1 MAMDQDKRP
10 RKRARKS
17 RGTGLRTTTGCFTCR
32 KRHKKCDE
40 RRPICGPCSISSRQ
54 CAFPQALD
62 AIASETSDTPAQCAP
77 RRTSRVVNGSQQD
90 DESGQEHQETASP
103 SPSETQQT
111 GTSNSY
117 SAHIVQVLPPSDEQ
131 LTVQD
136 GSGFICSPQS
146 TYSDSWSA
154 NFASIRWLDL
164 LANDAVQADY
174 NSSLA
179 TGLVLPDGPTQ
190 GARPSQTASIFV
202 HVSPALLN
210 GQAQLPE
217 NLDPE
222 VERTAWQSVGDVILS
237 AHEAKLFRHFA
248 DRCASWLD
256 VFDPQKLF
264 SNYATR
270 LAIRNTGL
278 MKAMLALSSK
288 HQFSGK
294 DAAARQLHRDTD
306 GDYEEGE
313 WIRYY
318 YETLQYVRETLKYP
332 SYSHSEELLATA
344 LTISVYEMLDE
355 SDGSGNWQRHLKGIF
370 WIQRSQDVDGGC
382 GGLRQS
388 VWWAWLRQD
397 MWAAFR
403 ESRACLSF
411 WVPRKPVQ
419 DLDPNELVDRSIYIL
434 SQAINYRANVQ
445 AAAAATTP
453 DRVDEAKLKKQRE
466 GLASM
471 MEQWKSC
478 LGDEYKVLPTAKAA
492 VGEVFT
498 PLWIHPPRFGVALQ
512 AHGFA
517 QILLTLHSTSPILA
531 GFHGY
536 LKMQR
541 VLSEAVNTICG
552 IAMELREKS
561 CQILSAQCLYGAGLC
576 VTDSGKRAKIISL
589 MEECE
594 SRVSWAPMATW
605 REDLQRDWERAD
617 VDDFGN
623 AGND

>member
-1 MAMDQDKRP
+1 MNADEGERR
-10 RKRARKS
+10 RKRSRKS
-17 RGTGLRTTTGCFTCR
+17 RGTGLRTTTGCLTCR

-40 RRPICGPCSISSRQ
+40 KRPACGPCSVSDRRCI
-54 CAFPQALD
+54 FPRDSGTAS
-62 AIASETSDTPAQCAP
+62 ASETSAQCMP
-77 RRTSRVVNGSQQD
+77 RGNSS
-90 DESGQEHQETASP
+90 QEHQEAEP
-103 SPSETQQT
+103 SPTPPT
-111 GTSNSY
+111 PTPPRVSNGFGS
-117 SAHIVQVLPPSDEQ
+117 HIGQALPTAEEQ
-131 LTVQD
+131 LNVQSD
-136 GSGFICSPQS
+136 GGFICSPQS
-146 TYSDSWSA
+146 ISSETWSA

-164 LANDAVQADY
+164 LANDAVQADNNY
-174 NSSLA
+174 PLA
-179 TGLVLPDGPTQ
+179 TGLLLPDG
-190 GARPSQTASIFV
+190 QTRAAVPVQNNALFV

-222 VERTAWQSVGDVILS
+222 LERTAWQSVGDVVLS
-237 AHEAKLFRHFA
+237 AHEARLFRHFA
-248 DRCASWLD
+248 DRCALWLD
-256 VFDPQKLF
+256 VLDPYKLF
-264 SNYATR
+264 SSYAIR
-270 LAIRNTGL
+270 LAIQNTGL
-278 MKAMLALSSK
+278 MKAILALSSK
-288 HQFSGK
+288 HQYSGV
-294 DAAARQLHRDTD
+294 DASARQLRIDSD

-318 YETLQYVRETLKYP
+318 YETLQYVREALKYP

-411 WVPRKPVQ
+411 WVPNKAIH
-419 DLDPNELVDRSIYIL
+419 DLDQNELADRAIYNL

-445 AAAAATTP
+445 AAAASP
-453 DRVDEAKLKKQRE
+453 DGVDHAKLNKQRHH
-466 GLASM
+466 LISM

-478 LGDEYKVLPTAKAA
+478 LGDEYKVLPTPKSAA
-492 VGEVFT
+492 GEVFT

-512 AHGFA
+512 AHSFA
-517 QILLTLHSTSPILA
+517 QLLLALHGASPMAA

-541 VLSEAVNTICG
+541 TLSEAVNTICG
-552 IAMELREKS
+552 IALQLKDES
-561 CQILSAQCLYGAGLC
+561 CQVLSAQCLYGAGLC
-576 VTDSGKRAKIISL
+576 VTDAQKRAKIITL

-594 SRVSWAPMATW
+594 RRVCWPPMATW
-605 REDLQRDWERAD
+605 RDDLRRDWERAD
-617 VDDFGN
+617 ADDYSTR
-623 AGND
+623 DD

>member
-1 MAMDQDKRP
+1 MPA
-10 RKRARKS
+10 A
-17 RGTGLRTTTGCFTCR
+17 
-32 KRHKKCDE
+32 DE
-40 RRPICGPCSISSRQ
+40 
-54 CAFPQALD
+54 
-62 AIASETSDTPAQCAP
+62 
-77 RRTSRVVNGSQQD
+77 
-90 DESGQEHQETASP
+90 
-103 SPSETQQT
+103 
-111 GTSNSY
+111 
-117 SAHIVQVLPPSDEQ
+117 

-136 GSGFICSPQS
+136 SGGGFICSPQS
-146 TYSDSWSA
+146 TYSESWSA

-164 LANDAVQADY
+164 LASDAVQADY
-174 NSSLA
+174 NFSLT
-179 TGLVLPDGPTQ
+179 TGLSPPDGQSQ
-190 GARPSQTASIFV
+190 GTRPPPQTTPIFV

-222 VERTAWQSVGDVILS
+222 LERTAWQSVGDVLLS
-237 AHEAKLFRHFA
+237 AHEARLFRHFA

-288 HQFSGK
+288 HQFSGV
-294 DAAARQLHRDTD
+294 DAAARPLRTETD
-306 GDYEEGE
+306 GAYEDGE

-332 SYSHSEELLATA
+332 SYSHSEELLVTA

-355 SDGSGNWQRHLKGIF
+355 ADGSGNWQRHLKGIF

-411 WVPRKPVQ
+411 WVPRKPMR
-419 DLDPNELVDRSIYIL
+419 DLDQDELADRAIYIL

-445 AAAAATTP
+445 AAATAAS
-453 DRVDEAKLKKQRE
+453 RADEAKLAKQRE
-466 GLASM
+466 SLASM
-471 MEQWKSC
+471 LEQWKSC
-478 LGDEYKVLPTAKAA
+478 LGDEYKVLPTPEAA
-492 VGEVFT
+492 AGQVFK

-512 AHGFA
+512 AHHFA
-517 QILLTLHSTSPILA
+517 QILLTLHGTTAHAS

-541 VLSEAVNTICG
+541 TLSEAVSTICG
-552 IAMELREKS
+552 IAMELRDES

-576 VTDSGKRAKIISL
+576 VTDGEKRAKIIAL

-594 SRVSWAPMATW
+594 RRVCWAPMATW
-605 REDLQRDWERAD
+605 REDLQRDWDRAD
-617 VDDFGN
+617 
-623 AGND
+623 AE